1 MDTMSDKATFPA
13 VIGKGDI
20 LLYDYRICHR
30 GTCNLSSSLAVATT
44 NTRYPPAGEANTS
57 TTLEKNEEQQQEEKE
72 TSRAEGIVRQVLYQM
87 YARPWFKE
95 HLNFG
100 QKSLFDTD

>member
-1 MDTMSDKATFPA
+1 MIDKATFPA

-30 GTCNLSSSLAVATT
+30 GTCNLSSSLSVATT
-44 NTRYPPAGEANTS
+44 NTVYPSTGEANTS
-57 TTLEKNEEQQQEEKE
+57 TLEKNEEQEEKE
-72 TSRAEGIVRQVLYQM
+72 TNRAEGIVRQVLYQM

-100 QKSLFDTD
+100 QKSIFDSN

>member
-1 MDTMSDKATFPA
+1 MDTMIDKATFPA

-30 GTCNLSSSLAVATT
+30 GTCNLSSSLSVAPT
-44 NTRYPPAGEANTS
+44 NTGYPAASDANTLK
-57 TTLEKNEEQQQEEKE
+57 LEKNEEQQREKQ
-72 TSRAEGIVRQVLYQM
+72 TNRAEGIVRQVLYQM

-100 QKSLFDTD
+100 QKSIFDSD

>member
-1 MDTMSDKATFPA
+1 MIDKATFPA

-30 GTCNLSSSLAVATT
+30 GTCNLSSSLSVVATT
-44 NTRYPPAGEANTS
+44 NTGYPQADEANTS
-57 TTLEKNEEQQQEEKE
+57 SLEKNEEQEEKE
-72 TSRAEGIVRQVLYQM
+72 TNRAEGIVRQVLYQM